1 MKLTNDYLLDCGFP
15 VDVEMNCSV
24 HYWKDDLFEII
35 DYTEVNPEENLGWDL
50 IIFGLNG
57 SYGHSKLIAN
67 TDDLDKIKKLL
78 EIFNIDPQKYFK

>member
-1 MKLTNDYLLDCGFP
+1 M
-15 VDVEMNCSV
+15 
-24 HYWKDDLFEII
+24 FEII